1 MPQVQTGDQVRL
13 HYTARFV
20 DGTVF
25 ASSREGGP
33 LLVFRAG
40 GEEVIAGVSQ
50 AVLGMA
56 EGETKLLAIP
66 PEQGFGTRDEALAR
80 RVPLADLP
88 PSVRI
93 GDQLNARAG
102 AREIPVWVRAFA
114 EDHAILDGN
123 HPLAGHNLIFEIEVV
138 SFHS

>member
-1 MPQVQTGDQVRL
+1 MPQVRSGDHVRL

-33 LLVFRAG
+33 LLAFRAG
-40 GEEVIAGVSQ
+40 GDEVIAGVSQ
-50 AVLGMA
+50 AVLGMS
-56 EGETKLLAIP
+56 EGESKLVAIT
-66 PEQGFGTRDEALAR
+66 PEQGFGNRDEALAR
-80 RVPLADLP
+80 QVPLAELP
-88 PSVRI
+88 PSVRV
-93 GDQLNARAG
+93 GDQFQARAG
-102 AREIPVWVRAFA
+102 EREIPVWVRVIA